1 MKILLTL
8 FVLFFSSFVNAKE
21 FKFEDLTVDEI
32 ESFLNE
38 FFYGDDY
45 LNDEDIKQFK
55 KNNKLKRILSDT
67 QIEGVKENTAIL
79 VEYDHYWID
88 EENKFNTR
96 PFISKIS
103 IFDQEGL
110 IQFQERTTGGEDD
123 WDFREYREYKNNN
136 ATVTQT
142 AFKNEEKWSI
152 INFNHYDN
160 IVLNQ
165 ASIGGSALFL
175 YDNQGKLLNITANS
189 YTAKYTR
196 DELFHKVIIQSKMVK
211 YEEEYL
217 YLIKDEENWIVN
229 QKKVSSFLD
238 PSSEDEFTYTIPK
251 NLTYRNLLSYDN
263 ELIGNKSH
271 ADLSVQ
277 DRKKIKNFILKNI
290 KIPGSESLGKYTA
303 IVYYISFDENGDID
317 KASDLYIPK
326 RNKEIIEKTINQIT
340 KLNEVG
346 INKNKLKNKF
356 IVFPFHYNLL

>member
-1 MKILLTL
+1 MKTLLTI
-8 FVLFFSSFVNAKE
+8 FVLFFSSSVVAKE
-21 FKFEDLTVDEI
+21 FRFEDLTVDEI

-165 ASIGGSALFL
+165 ASKGGSALFL

-196 DELFHKVIIQSKMVK
+196 DELFHKVIIQSKIVK

-238 PSSEDEFTYTIPK
+238 PLSDNNFEYSTPK
-251 NLTYRNLLSYDN
+251 YLTYKNLLSYDD
-263 ELIGNKSH
+263 ELLNGKLH
-271 ADLSVQ
+271 ADLTVKE
-277 DRKKIKNFILKNI
+277 RKKIKNHIHKNI
-290 KIPGSESLGKYTA
+290 KVPGSEELEKTTA
-303 IVYYISFDENGDID
+303 IVYLITFDENGDIVNV
-317 KASDLYIPK
+317 ADLYIP
-326 RNKEIIEKTINQIT
+326 NKNENIIQKTINQIT

-346 INKNKLKNKF
+346 INNNKLKNKF
-356 IVFPFHYNLL
+356 IVFPVHYNLL